1 MNVINIYPTCGMAC
15 ATNLRVSCGLPNSNK
30 SQAPTSDPPNSAF
43 VSSGVPSSLNNA
55 DITPLSS
62 QSRPNQIL
70 GCVKF
75 LKIPPDHFFFFKKST
90 FPPYFLHPQ
99 NDVHLTVAEI
109 FTSGWQTLETL
120 RPAIK
125 RIYRIVV
132 KRRVSISIG
141 E

>member
-1 MNVINIYPTCGMAC
+1 MWLGVYMNVINIYPTCGMAC

-75 LKIPPDHFFFFKKST
+75 LKIPPDHFFFSRKVPFLRIFCTRKMTCISQLQKSSRQDGR
-90 FPPYFLHPQ
+90 H
-99 NDVHLTVAEI
+99 
-109 FTSGWQTLETL
+109 
-120 RPAIK
+120 
-125 RIYRIVV
+125 
-132 KRRVSISIG
+132 
-141 E
+141 